1 LGVPRYVEKEVDSG
15 SRVGCTNALAWT
27 SVGGD
32 ILRIEVALMKG
43 RDKLTLTGQLGE
55 VMQESAKAALSY
67 IRSVADKF
75 NLKEND
81 FLRREIHIHIA
92 EGAVPKDGPSA
103 GVALTLAMLSAFTG
117 KPIPS
122 NVGFTGEITLRGEVL
137 PIGGLPEK
145 LMAANRLGLKK
156 VFIPRRNQKDLKEIP
171 VPVTRPLNVKLMDNF
186 DEVVKEFF
194 S

>member
-1 LGVPRYVEKEVDSG
+1 
-15 SRVGCTNALAWT
+15 
-27 SVGGD
+27 
-32 ILRIEVALMKG
+32 
-43 RDKLTLTGQLGE
+43 
-55 VMQESAKAALSY
+55 
-67 IRSVADKF
+67 
-75 NLKEND
+75 LKEND